1 MQSRSRNSEAAQ
13 RFAER
18 RARENAAPRLREVIP
33 TLATLRLEIDEKR
46 GTTSAGDPKHVR
58 LVVVDTAPALFDV
71 PCGDHSCKE
80 GGHDLTD
87 AVLRALQ
94 AGATRFELDDTCH
107 GNVGKAFCGT
117 VMHVVVTAT
126 YR

>member
-1 MQSRSRNSEAAQ
+1 MQNRSRNSEAAQ

-18 RARENAAPRLREVIP
+18 RAREDAAPRLREAVP

-46 GTTSAGDPKHVR
+46 GTTAAGDPKHVR
-58 LVVVDTAPALFDV
+58 LVVVDSAPAMFNV
-71 PCGDHSCKE
+71 PCGDHACKE

-87 AVLRALQ
+87 AILRSLQ
-94 AGATRFELDDTCH
+94 AGATRFELEDTCH